1 MVYVLYNMERPHLT
15 DNEKVVVLSLMRNPE
30 HSDTEISGSIGM
42 NLFTFNKIKNSLTRR
57 GLFLKHYVPNY
68 ARIGFEIL
76 VVTHGSGMAE
86 MIDKRFDEKV
96 REKLFEILP
105 THSIFRLMGSNQG
118 MSYHV
123 IPDFTTLKQGWKLKG
138 DLVGSYERDLEE
150 MKNAVFSLKNV
161 QIKRFFDVQSLIE
174 MSMNEEVEVPFLQ
187 PQSSAQ
193 DAASIPWS
201 VFFEWDRDLECFPLD
216 DMDMKVLI
224 EIVKDPYSKGSGIIA
239 SLGLSRYKFNNIK
252 EKLFKNGFIKPFFA
266 ADIMAMGYDVLMFTH
281 LRFSPG
287 LDPMK
292 VFREY
297 HDVLPSNLLTIIFD
311 GIEGL
316 VMGVYHDL
324 SEGSEEQTL
333 MRNALMEMNI
343 LDREPDVR
351 VFSLPNC
358 KSDLPLSLHRPLED
372 RIRWKDLPAVISE
385 LRRIIP

>member
-1 MVYVLYNMERPHLT
+1 MERPHLT

-42 NLFTFNKIKNSLTRR
+42 NLFTFNKIKNSLIRR

-76 VVTHGSGMAE
+76 LVTHGSGMAE

-96 REKLFEILP
+96 REKFFKTLP

-123 IPDFTTLKQGWKLKG
+123 IEDFTTLKQGWKLKG
-138 DLVGSYERDLEE
+138 DALGSYERDLDE
-150 MKNAVFSLKNV
+150 MKNAIFSLKNV

-174 MSMNEEVEVPFLQ
+174 MSMNEEVDVPFLR
-187 PQSSAQ
+187 PQGPAQ
-193 DAASIPWS
+193 VAATIPWS
-201 VFFEWDRDLECFPLD
+201 VFFEWDPDLDLSPLD
-216 DMDMKVLI
+216 DMDLKVLI
-224 EIVKDPYSKGSGIIA
+224 EIVKDPNSKGSGIIE

-266 ADIMAMGYDVLMFTH
+266 ADITAMGYDVLMFTH

-287 LDPMK
+287 LDPME
-292 VFREY
+292 VFSEY
-297 HDVLPSNLLTIIFD
+297 HDVLPQNLLTIIFD
-311 GIEGL
+311 GIEGI

-324 SEGSEEQTL
+324 SEGSEEHAL
-333 MRNALMEMNI
+333 MRNALMGMNI
-343 LDREPDVR
+343 LDREPEVR

-358 KSDLPLSLHRPLED
+358 NMELPLSLHIPLED
-372 RIRWKDLPAVISE
+372 RVRWKDLPAVISE
-385 LRRIIP
+385 LKRIIS

>member
-1 MVYVLYNMERPHLT
+1 MERPHLT

-42 NLFTFNKIKNSLTRR
+42 NLFTFNKIKNSLIRR

-76 VVTHGSGMAE
+76 LVTHGSGMAE

-96 REKLFEILP
+96 REKFFKTLP

-123 IPDFTTLKQGWKLKG
+123 IEDFTTLKQGWKLKG
-138 DLVGSYERDLEE
+138 DALGSYERDLDE
-150 MKNAVFSLKNV
+150 MKNAIFSLKNV

-174 MSMNEEVEVPFLQ
+174 MSMNEEVDVPFLR
-187 PQSSAQ
+187 PQGPAQ
-193 DAASIPWS
+193 VAATIPWS
-201 VFFEWDRDLECFPLD
+201 VFFEWDPDLDLPPLD
-216 DMDMKVLI
+216 DMDLKVLI
-224 EIVKDPYSKGSGIIA
+224 EIVKDPNSKGSGIIE

-266 ADIMAMGYDVLMFTH
+266 ADITAMGYDVLMFTH

-287 LDPMK
+287 LDPME
-292 VFREY
+292 VFSEY
-297 HDVLPSNLLTIIFD
+297 HDVLPQNLLTIIFD
-311 GIEGL
+311 GIEGI

-324 SEGSEEQTL
+324 SEGSEEHAL
-333 MRNALMEMNI
+333 MRNALMGMNI
-343 LDREPDVR
+343 LDREPEVR

-358 KSDLPLSLHRPLED
+358 NMELPLSLHIPLED
-372 RIRWKDLPAVISE
+372 RVRWKDLPAVISE
-385 LRRIIP
+385 LKRIIS